1 MWRPASGANL
11 QTSPCQSAGIFPVWP
26 EIIFWSKTRKR
37 SNLNQILFSAR
48 DTLAVPG
55 LADQGK
61 IGPNRRWLF
70 FKFTLKIIFS
80 LFFLQKLHFSCSYKI
95 VKERHVDKTIC
106 WNSFFVKAIWKIIGF
121 AFFGSKCFS
130 WVAKSKISVKLL
142 QLARI
147 FCVSFLQ
154 FFAWEREGEVNLFCF
169 FGSNCSSQVA
179 LHLLFTLGKL
189 S

>member
-1 MWRPASGANL
+1 MEQIFKLHHVSL
-11 QTSPCQSAGIFPVWP
+11 QVSFQFDLKSFYGIKQEKDPILTKSFSVLGTHWP
-26 EIIFWSKTRKR
+26 FQAW
-37 SNLNQILFSAR
+37 QIRGRLVRTEGDF
-48 DTLAVPG
+48 
-55 LADQGK
+55 
-61 IGPNRRWLF
+61 F
-70 FKFTLKIIFS
+70 FKFIFS

-95 VKERHVDKTIC
+95 VKERHVDEKLC